1 MPHTITFDTLLY
13 ANQLKSVGVPEKQ
26 AEMQATLE
34 KKQVDDIC
42 AFIDGSLATKKD
54 LKELELKIE
63 LKIESSK
70 DKTIIWLGGMIAASV
85 ATIIVVLGFLI
96 RLH

>member
-1 MPHTITFDTLLY
+1 MAHTITLDTLLY

-34 KKQVDDIC
+34 KKQIDDIC
-42 AFIDGSLATKKD
+42 AFIDDSLATKKD
-54 LKELELKIE
+54 IKELE

-70 DKTIIWLGGMIAASV
+70 DKTIIWLGSII
-85 ATIIVVLGFLI
+85 TIGVTVLGFLI
-96 RLH
+96 KLH